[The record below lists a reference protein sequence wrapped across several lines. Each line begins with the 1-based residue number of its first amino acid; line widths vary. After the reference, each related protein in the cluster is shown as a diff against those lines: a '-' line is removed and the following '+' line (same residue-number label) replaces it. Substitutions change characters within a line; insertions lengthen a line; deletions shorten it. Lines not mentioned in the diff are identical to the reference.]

1 MHLRLG
7 DGECGAAAARR
18 ALSAVRIAADAATE
32 LARRIFVVYGAPDR
46 DARIVS
52 EHLVTCDLMGVHS
65 HGLNRVVQYTG
76 EIASGLLQPA
86 AVPAVRRLGP
96 TCLLI
101 DGGSGFGQVACTAAV
116 EVAAEAVAAHGTAF
130 VAVRNT
136 QHTGRLGAY
145 TEALARAGNV
155 AMAFGSGAPRFH
167 RVPPFG
173 GLEGRMST
181 NPISWAAPTATE
193 PLVADFA
200 TTSVPEGKIRL
211 WRDTRREVP
220 RDALCDAAGRMS
232 FDPEDLYADPPG
244 FLLPLGGERYGHK
257 GSALAMLA
265 EMVATVLAGDAIGD
279 TESRGQNLALL
290 AIRGPEDLADRVSDT
305 VRYLRSSAPRDPAR
319 PVLMPG
325 EIEQNAAAGAT
336 SVELGQASWQR
347 LEAVAVDAGVPT
359 PPVGSA

>member
-1 MHLRLG
+1 MSTVRL
-7 DGECGAAAARR
+7 AAG
-18 ALSAVRIAADAATE
+18 AATE
-32 LARRIFVVYGAPDR
+32 LARSIFVAHGASDR
-46 DARIVS
+46 NARIVA
-52 EHLVTCDLMGVHS
+52 EHLVTCDLMGVSS

-76 EIASGLLQPA
+76 EIADGLLHPT
-86 AVPAVRRLGP
+86 AVPTVRRLGP
-96 TCLLI
+96 TRLLI
-101 DGGSGFGQVACTAAV
+101 DGGSGFGQVACSVAVDVAV
-116 EVAAEAVAAHGTAF
+116 ETVAAHGTAF

-145 TEALARAGNV
+145 TEALARAGNL
-155 AMAFGSGAPRFH
+155 AMAFGSGAARFH

-173 GLEGRMST
+173 GSEGRMST

-211 WRDTRREVP
+211 WRDTGREVP
-220 RDALCDAAGRMS
+220 PDALCDAAGRMS
-232 FDPEDLYADPPG
+232 SDPEDLYGDPPG

-265 EMVATVLAGDAIGD
+265 EMMATVLAGDAIDD
-279 TESRGQNLALL
+279 TGSRGQNLALL
-290 AIRGPEDLADRVSDT
+290 AIRGGEDLAERVGDT
-305 VRYLRSSAPRDPAR
+305 VRYLRSSAPRDPTR

-336 SVELGQASWQR
+336 SVELGQASWRR
-347 LEAVAVDAGVPT
+347 LAGVAAAAGVAIPL
-359 PPVGSA
+359 VGST